1 MIVVVC
7 CPVVSRVLWLHFS
20 YHTHSHISSLNDMN
34 FFTRSYIPQQMEC
47 HFNRVGP
54 HLRWSPPSRV
64 ELRTRT
70 TEAIEMSGPSA
81 LGWGELVDLT
91 IALGLMAASSLPT
104 IKNIKY
110 AFDLFIL

>member
-1 MIVVVC
+1 
-7 CPVVSRVLWLHFS
+7 
-20 YHTHSHISSLNDMN
+20 
-34 FFTRSYIPQQMEC
+34 MEC

-54 HLRWSPPSRV
+54 TLRWSPPSRV
-64 ELRTRT
+64 ELNPRMAK
-70 TEAIEMSGPSA
+70 AIEMNGPSA

-110 AFDLFIL
+110 AFDLLIL